1 MKMNELKDKLAE
13 ALENSDL
20 QNLSSL
26 SEEAMQI
33 YPDEG
38 FGYYYFGEKILKD
51 ANIDMPTAE
60 WHFAKASYLEQN
72 NTTYLKKYA
81 QSLIELYKFDE
92 AYNVWATVY
101 YLDNNDN
108 EALFGLGH
116 YELTQKNNPS
126 AALQYFASISTPTA
140 TTYEGM
146 ALAYLNMGDFE
157 NALGY
162 IDYALSLGFSIE
174 AALTKIDILN
184 ELHSY
189 LQIPDMFQQILE
201 VEPTNGGFLYE
212 YAKSL
217 FTAKDYKNADEAF
230 QKAFEIIQKELEL
243 DSASYRP
250 YIENCIECGK
260 YIDALETI
268 DKCIAKEKEADIRLH
283 ELKATALERSGDT
296 AGALKEWDKI
306 IGLYAFNPILQE
318 LASLE
323 KAELL
328 AKTGDIDAAEKT
340 YNAIDAEIAKKPKV
354 PQGLLNAVNYGKAL
368 IALQKDDK
376 KNAYNLAAKCVILD
390 NVKAKSLIKE
400 KLMDYVKSARQEI
413 ISTNSGISKN
423 SSHPM
428 LKKVIGKAWAFNQ
441 FNVKAPEYIANDP
454 EKMAEFEKSLADFQ
468 EKLGYYVIFIGEKEV
483 YLQLPYSN
491 PKQPV
496 RSMVYAYEIEKEK
509 ENLLQIKLIAIDGI
523 DSITAKLKIGS
534 EDIVL
539 SVAEGEIFKLSEL
552 TDLNKIPYK
561 TQSNFVRS
569 FGYLDVLNNFDL
581 DKNESAVIEALLDY

>member
-1 MKMNELKDKLAE
+1 MTMNELKDKLAE
-13 ALENSDL
+13 ALENLDL
-20 QNLSSL
+20 QNLGSL
-26 SEEAMQI
+26 SEEAMQV
-33 YPDEG
+33 YPNEG

-72 NTTYLKKYA
+72 NITYLKKYA
-81 QSLIELYKFDE
+81 QSLSEQYKYDE

-126 AALQYFASISTPTA
+126 AALQYFASISNPVA
-140 TTYEGM
+140 STYEGM

-184 ELHSY
+184 EMQSY

-217 FTAKDYKNADEAF
+217 FAAKDFKNADEAF
-230 QKAFEIIQKELEL
+230 QKAFEILQKELEL

-260 YIDALETI
+260 YSTALETL
-268 DKCIAKEKEADIRLH
+268 DKCIAQEKEADIRLH
-283 ELKATALERSGDT
+283 ELRALVLEKSGDT
-296 AGALKEWDKI
+296 AAALKEWDRI
-306 IGLYAFNPILQE
+306 ISLYAFNPILQDV
-318 LASLE
+318 ASLE
-323 KAELL
+323 KAELQ

-340 YNAIDAEIAKKPKV
+340 YNAIDTEISKKPKA
-354 PQGLLNAVNYGKAL
+354 PLGLQKAVNFGKSL
-368 IALQKDDK
+368 IALQKGDK
-376 KNAYNLAAKCVILD
+376 KIAYNLAAKCVIID
-390 NVKAKSLIKE
+390 DEKAKSLVNE
-400 KLMDYVKSARQEI
+400 KLMDYVKSVRQEI
-413 ISTNSGISKN
+413 ISTNSGVSKN
-423 SSHPM
+423 SSHPL
-428 LKKVIGKAWAFNQ
+428 LKNVIGKAWVFNQ
-441 FNVKAPEYIANDP
+441 FNIKAPESIANDT

-468 EKLGYYVIFIGEKEV
+468 EKLGEYVIFIGEKEI

-509 ENLLQIKLIAIDGI
+509 ENLLQIKLIAVDGI
-523 DSITAKLKIGS
+523 DSLSAKLKIGS
-534 EDIVL
+534 EGLVL
-539 SVAEGEIFKLSEL
+539 SLAEGEIFKLSEI
-552 TDLNKIPYK
+552 TNLNRISFKI
-561 TQSNFVRS
+561 QRNFYRH
-569 FGYLDVLNNFDL
+569 FGYLNPLKNFEPIAEPEVL
-581 DKNESAVIEALLDY
+581 EALLDY